1 MQELMLAGKRC
12 QAMRAW
18 VERHDGS
25 GLKRDGGARDAQAGG
40 PFVHRFPEECRAS
53 KLKQT
58 NNTSS

>member
-40 PFVHRFPEECRAS
+40 AFCSQVPRRM
-53 KLKQT
+53 
-58 NNTSS
+58 